1 MIGRTFL
8 RRYEVIRLLGE
19 GGMGRVYLARQID
32 LKRHVVVK
40 VMHEDV
46 AVDEKFRLRF
56 ERETRLMAKIQH
68 PYIVSLYDASLDD
81 PLGPCIVMEY
91 VRGVNLDTLLGKN
104 KRFTA
109 PRVGRILG
117 QLCEALQAAHDV
129 GVIHRDLK
137 PSNIMVADPDTP
149 RERIKVMD
157 FGLAKDLTPGAENK
171 RITVT
176 SDDFAVGTPGY
187 ICPEQVRGDPVDHRG
202 DIYSVGVIAFE
213 LLAGRLPFLGTA
225 AMDMVLAHAT
235 EPPPTF
241 ASIGLDG
248 TIAPHIEE
256 VVRAML
262 AKDPADRPQTASELA
277 ERFDVALLK
286 AKNEESLALVEEPFA
301 IHVDE
306 PPALPFEDT
315 ATTPDDDPTAI
326 DFHLEAWMPQKIA
339 LLKLQGFVRDQ
350 NGEIIESVPGLI
362 RVKLEFPLSD
372 NRQAG
377 ALRWVGLGKR
387 TLPAFLDLRMT
398 TQPGRESQL
407 QILVRFRPG
416 HATLGH
422 DPLFRSRC
430 VNHFIGLR
438 GYLIGATEAAGS
450 ARYPLIA
457 NAVGLD

>member
-8 RRYEVIRLLGE
+8 KRYEVTRLLGE

-32 LKRHVVVK
+32 LNRQVVVK
-40 VMHEDV
+40 VMHEEV

-68 PYIVSLYDASLDD
+68 PYIVSLYDASLHD

-91 VRGVNLDTLLGKN
+91 VRGVNLEALLGKN

-137 PSNIMVADPDTP
+137 PSNIMVVDADTP

-157 FGLAKDLTPGAENK
+157 FGLAKEMSPGAECK

-202 DIYSVGVIAFE
+202 DIYSVGVLAYE
-213 LLAGRLPFLGTA
+213 LLAGRLPFLGTG

-235 EPPPTF
+235 ELPPTF
-241 ASIGLDG
+241 ASIGLDSA
-248 TIAPHIEE
+248 ISPHIEE
-256 VVRAML
+256 VVQATL
-262 AKDPADRPQTASELA
+262 AKDPTNRPQSASELA

-286 AKNEESLALVEEPFA
+286 AKNDESLALVEEPFE
-301 IHVDE
+301 IHVE
-306 PPALPFEDT
+306 TPPTLPFEDN
-315 ATTPDDDPTAI
+315 AVTPADDPTAI
-326 DFHLEAWMPQKIA
+326 DFLLEAWMPQSIA
-339 LLKLQGFVRDQ
+339 LLKLHGFVQDQ
-350 NGEIIESVPGLI
+350 GGEIIESVPGLI
-362 RVKLEFPLSD
+362 RVRLECPLSD
-372 NRQAG
+372 NRKAG
-377 ALRWVGLGKR
+377 ALKWIGLGKR
-387 TLPAFLDLRMT
+387 SAPIYLDLRMT
-398 TQPGRESQL
+398 ALPGRDNQL
-407 QILVRFRPG
+407 QIQARFRPG
-416 HATLGH
+416 HPCLQN
-422 DPLFRSRC
+422 DPLFRTHC
-430 VNHFIGLR
+430 VHHYIGLR
-438 GYLIGATEAAGS
+438 GFLIGATEAA
-450 ARYPLIA
+450 
-457 NAVGLD
+457 V

>member
-8 RRYEVIRLLGE
+8 KRYEVTRLLGE

-32 LKRHVVVK
+32 LNRQVVVK

-46 AVDEKFRLRF
+46 AIDEKFRLRF

-91 VRGVNLDTLLGKN
+91 VRGVNLETLLGKN

-137 PSNIMVADPDTP
+137 PSNIMVADADSP

-157 FGLAKDLTPGAENK
+157 FGLAKDMTPDAECK

-202 DIYSVGVIAFE
+202 DIYSVGVLAYE

-235 EPPPTF
+235 ELPPTF
-241 ASIGLDG
+241 ESIGLDG
-248 TIAPHIEE
+248 AISPHIEDI
-256 VVRAML
+256 VQATL
-262 AKDPADRPQTASELA
+262 AKDPADRPQSASELA

-286 AKNEESLALVEEPFA
+286 AKNDEALALVEEPFE
-301 IHVDE
+301 IHIE
-306 PPALPFEDT
+306 TPPALPFEDT
-315 ATTPDDDPTAI
+315 LITPADDPTAI
-326 DFHLEAWMPQKIA
+326 DFNLEAWMPQTIA
-339 LLKLQGFVRDQ
+339 LLKLHGFVQDQ
-350 NGEIIESVPGLI
+350 GGEIIESIPGLI
-362 RVKLEFPLSD
+362 RVKLECPLSD
-372 NRQAG
+372 SRKAG
-377 ALRWVGLGKR
+377 ALKWIGLGKR
-387 TLPAFLDLRMT
+387 TAPMFLDLRMMAM
-398 TQPGRESQL
+398 PGRDNQL
-407 QILVRFRPG
+407 QIQARFRPG
-416 HATLGH
+416 HPCLH
-422 DPLFRSRC
+422 NDPLFRAHC
-430 VNHFIGLR
+430 VHHYIGLR
-438 GYLIGATEAAGS
+438 GFLIGATEA
-450 ARYPLIA
+450 
-457 NAVGLD
+457 VV